1 MKKLV
6 LYFDPTAKKIL
17 TETVDENGEKKVVL
31 SSVNNFVYTSQIVAR
46 VIEYNTD
53 DQIKTRLD
61 PGYAYYNLF
70 DYIPIKAGEGI
81 VFDQEAGAYKAAAY
95 GFVVYDN
102 KTLKLLS
109 PVSVPK
115 NKTRAYMNICP
126 TALGKLP
133 SLSDI
138 QEWLQ
143 HFKILSGVGEKKL
156 TEQLQD
162 INPDEKKLT
171 RIVIAQGKDIV
182 QGHEEYFIPL
192 LNIDKKAGE
201 IMADGRID
209 FKETGSIIQV
219 FKDQEILE
227 RVPEVKPVDGYNIF
241 GDKVLS
247 EVAEHNGYYRGENI
261 VQSGKSDKIFV
272 SSIDGCLEVNKRTI
286 SVLPVAVI
294 QGDVNYE
301 TGNIDFN
308 GSVHIKGSVLPGFSV
323 KAAADIIIENSVED
337 AYIEARGDVTVKMG
351 VVGKEQV
358 KVVAGGNVAAKYLL
372 NAKVEA
378 EKDIIVEDSI
388 INCEVFANNAISVVA
403 KNGKI
408 IGGKTTALYDIISN
422 VSGAPNETPTTLSV
436 GRNLFIEQELLV
448 NHKEMTRC
456 KEEVEEVMRKLRVSF
471 GEGIF
476 EDPKKYIAILPPVK
490 KKNCLILLKELSAG
504 NKRLKE
510 LVEKNREIQE
520 QLKLDRE
527 PSIVI
532 REKTFPGTVLNI
544 KKSVRK
550 IESIVENAKFYED
563 PTDKVIRFTS
573 AV

>member
-143 HFKILSGVGEKKL
+143 HLKLVSGVGEKKL

-162 INPDEKKLT
+162 IIRDEKKLT